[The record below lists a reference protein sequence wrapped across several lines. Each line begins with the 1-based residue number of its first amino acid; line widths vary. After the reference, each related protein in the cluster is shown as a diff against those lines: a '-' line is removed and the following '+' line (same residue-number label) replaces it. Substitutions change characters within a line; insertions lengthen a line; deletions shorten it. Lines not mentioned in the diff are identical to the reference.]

1 MSVLAQ
7 VSNAVEAHDRFV
19 ERQVARA
26 RSEPEFRDQI
36 LQRWNA
42 VRAGIGTVA
51 TPTGL
56 TLPQLA
62 LPQADEPGEI
72 ARYLYG
78 EGLPGEFPF
87 VSAVYPSMYV
97 QSAAPQEKTE
107 EPTRLFAGLGLAE
120 DTNGRF
126 HYLTKHQRSIRL
138 STAFDG
144 PTLYGMDSDA
154 DGVFGKIGEGG
165 VAIDTIED
173 MDRLYAGF
181 DLPDPHFSV
190 SMTSNGPAPVILAM
204 YVASARR
211 RFGSGVVPKLRG
223 TVQADILKEVQAQN

>member
-7 VSNAVEAHDRFV
+7 VTNAVEAHDRFV

-56 TLPQLA
+56 KLPRLA
-62 LPQADEPGEI
+62 LPQTDEPGEI

-87 VSAVYPSMYV
+87 VSAAYPEMYL
-97 QSAAPQEKTE
+97 EKSEIRDPRSEIE
-107 EPTRLFAGLGLAE
+107 EPTRLFAGLGLAA
-120 DTNGRF
+120 DTNRRF
-126 HYLTKHQRSIRL
+126 HYLTRQQETIRL

-144 PTLYGMDSDA
+144 PTLYGLDSDA

-165 VAIDTIED
+165 VAIDTIDD
-173 MDRLYAGF
+173 MERLYAGF
-181 DLPDPHFSV
+181 PLGDEHFSV
-190 SMTSNGPAPVILAM
+190 SMTINGPAPIILRSEERR
-204 YVASARR
+204 VGKAR
-211 RFGSGVVPKLRG
+211 SS
-223 TVQADILKEVQAQN
+223 